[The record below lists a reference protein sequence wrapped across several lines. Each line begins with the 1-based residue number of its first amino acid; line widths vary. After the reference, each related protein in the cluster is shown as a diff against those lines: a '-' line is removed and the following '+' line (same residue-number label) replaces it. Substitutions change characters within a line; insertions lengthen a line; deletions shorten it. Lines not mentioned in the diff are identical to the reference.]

1 MLAFSFGILFLI
13 STGFFFGK
21 NFDKIPISITLVLY
35 FTDTTLNCK
44 VIVPKSKF
52 YEKLFSCSD
61 IYRKLK
67 KNILRKLPF
76 RTTIPS

>member
-44 VIVPKSKF
+44 V
-52 YEKLFSCSD
+52 YCA
-61 IYRKLK
+61 
-67 KNILRKLPF
+67 
-76 RTTIPS
+76 